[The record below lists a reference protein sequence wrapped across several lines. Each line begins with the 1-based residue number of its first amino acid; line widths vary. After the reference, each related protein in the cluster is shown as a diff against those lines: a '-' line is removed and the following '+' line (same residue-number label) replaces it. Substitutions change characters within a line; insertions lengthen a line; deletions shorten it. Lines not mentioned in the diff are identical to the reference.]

1 MPKVLENGDLSTGQP
16 QNKKSFPI
24 LSGRTF
30 LQEVIEN
37 F

>member
-1 MPKVLENGDLSTGQP
+1 MPKVLENGVFKTGYP
-16 QNKKSFPI
+16 KNKKSFPI